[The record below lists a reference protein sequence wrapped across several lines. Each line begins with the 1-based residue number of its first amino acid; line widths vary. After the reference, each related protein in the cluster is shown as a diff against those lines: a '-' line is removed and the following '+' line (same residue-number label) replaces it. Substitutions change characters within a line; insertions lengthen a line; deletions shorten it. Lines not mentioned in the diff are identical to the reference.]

1 MAQVRKYLLII
12 LLAFGF
18 SSDAATRK
26 FYDDDPIQKDPSPL
40 PVGKVKAR
48 ELSNA
53 YDFLQNT
60 FSTPGEKQNKK
71 RPIYAQGVNTLGEVP
86 DSSWFHNRN
95 NKTPMSVAE
104 AVRGPAQGNQPAMDA
119 PWKILAAKTEGVT
132 PGFRIED
139 SHGRRYVLKF
149 DPPDYPEL
157 ATAADVIG
165 SKFFYALGYNTPEN
179 YVVRFMRSQLTVTSK
194 TTLRDNQGRK
204 RPMTEADVD
213 RVLKYL
219 HKDSAG
225 RYRGMASFIIK
236 GELVGPFLFYG
247 TRGDDPNDIVVHEH
261 RRDLR
266 GLYVMAAWLNHTDI
280 KSLNSLDS
288 VVEENGVRYV
298 KHYLID
304 FGASLGS
311 DSIEAKSPIG
321 GNEYFIDP
329 KPASIR
335 VLTLGLYSPAWE
347 RVHYPQING
356 VGNFE
361 AKVFNPDDWRSDYP
375 NPAFNNRLPDDTFWG
390 AKQIMALREDQ
401 IRAMVETGEYSDP
414 EAAGYITRILIER
427 REKIARTFFN
437 KVLALD
443 RFRIA
448 DGALEFDDLAVQYNV
463 AAPRTYSVQWSGF
476 DNETGQKFPLSGATN
491 FSLPKSAAD
500 TRTDPYFAADIRSG
514 EPGKTMTVYV
524 RQTGTR
530 AEVAGVDRRWN

>member
-1 MAQVRKYLLII
+1 MAQIRKYILIP
-12 LLAFGF
+12 LLALSF
-18 SSDAATRK
+18 SSDLAARK
-26 FYDDDPIQKDPSPL
+26 FYDDDPIRSDPPPL

-48 ELSNA
+48 ELSAA

-71 RPIYAQGVNTLGEVP
+71 KPIYAQGINTLGEAP
-86 DSSWFHNRN
+86 DSAWFRNRN
-95 NKTPMSVAE
+95 KAAMTVEE
-104 AVRGPAQGNQPAMDA
+104 ASRGPAQGNAPATDG

-179 YVVRFMRSQLTVTSK
+179 YIVRFMRSQLTVTPQ

-204 RPMTEADVD
+204 RLMTDADVD
-213 RVLKYL
+213 KVLKYL
-219 HKDSAG
+219 RKDPAG
-225 RYRGMASFIIK
+225 RYRGMASLFIK
-236 GELVGPFLFYG
+236 GEVAGPFLFYG
-247 TRGDDPNDIVVHEH
+247 TRRDDPNDIVVHEN

-288 VVEENGVRYV
+288 VVEENGLRYV
-298 KHYLID
+298 KHYLLD

-311 DSIEAKSPIG
+311 DSIEPKSPIG

-329 KPASIR
+329 KPALIR
-335 VLTLGLYSPAWE
+335 VATLGLYSPAWE
-347 RVHYPQING
+347 RVHYPHITG

-361 AKVFNPDDWRSDYP
+361 AKVFNPDDWKSDYP
-375 NPAFNNRLPDDTFWG
+375 NPAFDNRLPDDTFWG
-390 AKQIMALREDQ
+390 ARQVMALREDQ

-414 EAAGYITRILIER
+414 EAAGYITGILMRR
-427 REKIARTFFN
+427 REKIARVFFN
-437 KVLALD
+437 RVLPLD
-443 RFRIA
+443 RFRITNQ
-448 DGALEFDDLAVQYNV
+448 ALEFDDLAAQYNV
-463 AAPRTYSVQWSGF
+463 AAPRAYSIQWSRF
-476 DNETGQKFPLSGATN
+476 DNETEQKFPLSGRKD
-491 FSLPKSAAD
+491 FSLPTAAAEGQA
-500 TRTDPYFAADIRSG
+500 TRYLAADIQSG

-524 RQTGTR
+524 RQKGAR
-530 AEVAGVDRRWN
+530 AEVVGVDRRWN